1 MMKNKQQKSISINT
15 FGRYGTCKVQFP
27 SSSSVEAEDV
37 LKALQK
43 EMKLKDLSM
52 KVFALYTGELGRPK
66 KRLEKG
72 DKVPL
77 QEPLCLQRTGLDIS
91 KDLKIARTDDTAT
104 HLLYSEIL
112 NNPEKL
118 HPTDEEK
125 LQLEEFL
132 DPSFPTERQYLEVAA
147 KVYGYTSTRITNCIL
162 KTEIRHGGQYIEA
175 GSNVTCTCY
184 EDSFEIQSKEKSLKW
199 EWRLI
204 KRWKIRVEKDQACF
218 EICNEVSPNASILQ
232 WVFIDTDNAVLLLQA
247 AMEMCN
253 KILYKIKPALKPVE
267 TSVGSQ
273 GQAGK
278 GFGEYMNLVLFGAG
292 RNFTSLEDQ

>member
-1 MMKNKQQKSISINT
+1 MKKNKQPKSISVDT
-15 FGRYGTCKVQFP
+15 FGRYGKCTVQFP
-27 SSSSVEAEDV
+27 PSVSVETEDV

-43 EMKLKDLSM
+43 EIKLKDLSM

-66 KRLEKG
+66 MRLEKG

-112 NNPEKL
+112 NDPEKL

-132 DPSFPTERQYLEVAA
+132 DPSFPTERQYLEAAA
-147 KVYGYTSTRITNCIL
+147 KVYGYTSTRIPNCTL
-162 KTEIRHGGQYIEA
+162 KTDIKHRGQQIEP
-175 GSNVTCTCY
+175 GSNVTCTCN
-184 EDSFEIQSKEKSLKW
+184 EDSFEIQCKGKSLKW
-199 EWRLI
+199 EWKLI
-204 KRWKIRVEKDQACF
+204 KRWKIRLENDQACF
-218 EICNEVSPNASILQ
+218 ELCNEVSPNASILQ
-232 WVFIDTDNAVLLLQA
+232 WIVIDTDQAALLQQA

-253 KILYKIKPALKPVE
+253 KLLYKIKPELKPVE
-267 TSVGSQ
+267 ICVGSQ
-273 GQAGK
+273 GQTGK
-278 GFGEYMNLVLFGAG
+278 GFAEYMNLVLFGAG
-292 RNFTSLEDQ
+292 RNFTSLEDL